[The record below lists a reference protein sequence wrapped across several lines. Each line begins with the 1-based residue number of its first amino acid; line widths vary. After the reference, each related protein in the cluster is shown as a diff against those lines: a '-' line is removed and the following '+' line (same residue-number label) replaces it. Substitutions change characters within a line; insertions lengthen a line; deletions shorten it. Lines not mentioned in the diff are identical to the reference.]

1 MDGIF
6 LVIIGI
12 GFGKGYRKSSLFRK
26 IFLPYRGIRLDL
38 PDELLYRELSYL
50 LIGEIWLDLQDN
62 ILLGIILF
70 PLSLGDVP

>member
-12 GFGKGYRKSSLFRK
+12 RFGKEYKKNSLFRK
-26 IFLPYRGIRLDL
+26 IFLPYWGIRLDM
-38 PDELLYRELSYL
+38 PDELLYRELYYF

-70 PLSLGDVP
+70 PLSLGDFP